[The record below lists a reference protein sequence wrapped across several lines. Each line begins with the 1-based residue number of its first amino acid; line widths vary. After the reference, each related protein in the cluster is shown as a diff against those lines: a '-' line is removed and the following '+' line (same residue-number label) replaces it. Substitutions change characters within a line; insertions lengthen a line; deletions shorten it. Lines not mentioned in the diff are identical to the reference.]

1 MKQVIEKLLDDSHL
15 SFEEAYSVMTS
26 IMEGNASP
34 VMISAFLTAMK
45 AKGETAEEVAGF
57 AKAMRE
63 HSIKIKC
70 DDPNV
75 IDVCGTGGDNSG
87 TFNIST
93 ATAFVVAA
101 FGVPVAKHGNRSI
114 SSNSGSADVLKALGV
129 NTNMSPQV
137 AEHALNEIGITFLFA
152 PLYHP
157 AMKFAAPVRHELK
170 IRTVFNILGPL
181 TNPVPLKKQMIG
193 TFSNEAAEL
202 LCSASKYLDYEK
214 ISVICNNN
222 KYDEILLEHKTSVYE
237 LNEKKQIT
245 FYQLSNHDFN
255 YEQIKTE
262 SIKGGT
268 PEENA
273 ELILDI
279 FQNHKMNGAFHTICA
294 NAALALK
301 VAGAFDNL
309 SDATKAAEEAIL
321 SNKAFNKLK
330 QLIEISNS

>member
-70 DDPNV
+70 DNPNV

-101 FGVPVAKHGNRSI
+101 FGIPVAKHGNRSI

-129 NTNMSPQV
+129 NINMSPQV

-157 AMKFAAPVRHELK
+157 AMKFAAPVRQELK

-181 TNPVPLKKQMIG
+181 TNPVNLKKQMIG
-193 TFSNEAAEL
+193 TFSDEAAKL
-202 LCSASKYLDYEK
+202 ICNASKYLDYEN

-237 LNEKKQIT
+237 LNENKQIT
-245 FYQLSNHDFN
+245 FYQLSNLDFN
-255 YEQIKTE
+255 YEHIKTE
-262 SIKGGT
+262 SLKGGT

-273 ELILDI
+273 KLILDI
-279 FQNHKMNGAFHTICA
+279 FLNHKMNGAFHTICA

-309 SDATKAAEEAIL
+309 SDAAKAAEEVIL

>member
-1 MKQVIEKLLDDSHL
+1 MKQVIEKLLDNSHL
-15 SFEEAYSVMTS
+15 SFEEAYSVMAS
-26 IMEGNASP
+26 IMEGTASP
-34 VMISAFLTAMK
+34 VMISSFLTAMK

-70 DDPNV
+70 DNPNV

-101 FGVPVAKHGNRSI
+101 FGVPVAKHGNRSV

-129 NTNMSPQV
+129 NINMSPQI
-137 AEHALNEIGITFLFA
+137 AERALNEVGITFLFA

-157 AMKFAAPVRHELK
+157 AMKFAAPVRQELK

-181 TNPVPLKKQMIG
+181 TNPVNLKKQMIG

-202 LCSASKYLDYEK
+202 LCTASKYLDYEK
-214 ISVICNNN
+214 ISVICNDN
-222 KYDEILLEHKTSVYE
+222 KYDEILLEHKTNVYE
-237 LNEKKQIT
+237 LNDKKQIT
-245 FYQLSNHDFN
+245 FYQLSNYDFK
-255 YEQIKTE
+255 YDQINSE

-268 PEENA
+268 PDENA

-279 FQNHKMNGAFHTICA
+279 FQNHKVNGVFHTICA
-294 NAALALK
+294 NAAMALK
-301 VAGAFDNL
+301 VASVFDNL
-309 SDATKAAEEAIL
+309 SDAAKAAEEVIL
-321 SNKAFNKLK
+321 SNKAINKLK
-330 QLIEISNS
+330 QLVEISNS